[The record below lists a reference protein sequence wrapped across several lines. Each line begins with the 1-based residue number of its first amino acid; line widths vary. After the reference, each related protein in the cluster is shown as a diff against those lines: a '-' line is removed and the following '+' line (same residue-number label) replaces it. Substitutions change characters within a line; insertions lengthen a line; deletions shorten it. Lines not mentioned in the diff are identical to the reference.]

1 MSVTSFAIGF
11 VAGWAVRSTVE
22 SSRELAVDVAAGTHG
37 IFHKLVRAVIAE
49 REFLEDLW
57 SEAKVRVGA
66 DQPPPEPLHANDVD
80 GPRSREEGPR
90 TEAEAPS

>member
-22 SSRELAVDVAAGTHG
+22 SSRELAVDVAVGTQDML
-37 IFHKLVRAVIAE
+37 HKLRRALVAE
-49 REFLEDLW
+49 REFFEDLW
-57 SEAKVRVGA
+57 SEAKTRL
-66 DQPPPEPLHANDVD
+66 DDDEPPPLHANDVD

-90 TEAEAPS
+90 AEAEAPS